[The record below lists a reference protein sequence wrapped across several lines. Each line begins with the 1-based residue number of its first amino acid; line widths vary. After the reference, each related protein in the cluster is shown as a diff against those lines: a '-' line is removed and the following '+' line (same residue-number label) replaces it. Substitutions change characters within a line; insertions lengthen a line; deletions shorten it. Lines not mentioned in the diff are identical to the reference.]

1 MPYAGR
7 EFLRSLRWI
16 AVAGALMVAGS
27 LWYLSLYGPLHP
39 SMVVAT
45 TAGVFLS
52 VLLGSG
58 VFAARSAPRA
68 ERDPPDHPK
77 PRRA

>member
-27 LWYLSLYGPLHP
+27 LWYLSLYGPLCP
-39 SMVVAT
+39 SIVIDNGGRVPVGAI
-45 TAGVFLS
+45 G
-52 VLLGSG
+52 
-58 VFAARSAPRA
+58 
-68 ERDPPDHPK
+68 
-77 PRRA
+77 